1 MIHAKTGITRLD
13 IANIACRPDGIGDD
27 SNALEADMAIQ
38 PLRLLLLASPSTLA
52 VARMHKDAKEIGI
65 DTAA

>member
-1 MIHAKTGITRLD
+1 MILAKTGITRLD
-13 IANIACRPDGIGDD
+13 IANIACRPDGIDDD

-38 PLRLLLLASPSTLA
+38 PLRLLLLASPSTLD
-52 VARMHKDAKEIGI
+52 VARMQKDAKEIGI